1 MDEQITVKPEV
12 NIDLS
17 SIANTDNTDMAD
29 IQQNMAATQQNM
41 AVNQMENSVPIVKEP
56 ENTIERR
63 RLILII
69 QRYILEFEKYLGDL
83 ATINYSM
90 MSEEELGELLKEIK
104 FTVSVRNSGKMSE
117 KMVLASIMQLEQ
129 FCCTYTPLKVQGL
142 AQMTINDNDFRDT
155 VKEFTLENLD
165 LFYVSPSYRM
175 IYTLLLTGMNLH
187 VYNTQLEKTKLAN
200 LKTVE
205 MTDKLKELD
214 NEFNNI

>member
-1 MDEQITVKPEV
+1 MDEQITVKLEV

-17 SIANTDNTDMAD
+17 SIANTDNTDRAD

-104 FTVSVRNSGKMSE
+104 FTVSVRN
-117 KMVLASIMQLEQ
+117 
-129 FCCTYTPLKVQGL
+129 
-142 AQMTINDNDFRDT
+142 
-155 VKEFTLENLD
+155 
-165 LFYVSPSYRM
+165 
-175 IYTLLLTGMNLH
+175 
-187 VYNTQLEKTKLAN
+187 
-200 LKTVE
+200 
-205 MTDKLKELD
+205 
-214 NEFNNI
+214 

>member
-187 VYNTQLEKTKLAN
+187 VYNSQLEKTKLAN